1 MIETTLN
8 RLFGAVSTVL
18 PQELRDDT
26 RSNVRAAM
34 ADALS
39 RMDIVTREEFDI
51 QRAVLQRTREKLEA
65 LEARVSAMETQ
76 DRR

>member
-18 PQELRDDT
+18 PHELREDT
-26 RSNVRAAM
+26 RENVRAAM
-34 ADALS
+34 ADALR
-39 RMDIVTREEFDI
+39 RMDIVTREEFDT

-65 LEARVSAMETQ
+65 LEARVASLEQERQ
-76 DRR
+76 D

>member
-26 RSNVRAAM
+26 RNNVRAAM

-65 LEARVSAMETQ
+65 LEARVAAMEEQ
-76 DRR
+76 DPR